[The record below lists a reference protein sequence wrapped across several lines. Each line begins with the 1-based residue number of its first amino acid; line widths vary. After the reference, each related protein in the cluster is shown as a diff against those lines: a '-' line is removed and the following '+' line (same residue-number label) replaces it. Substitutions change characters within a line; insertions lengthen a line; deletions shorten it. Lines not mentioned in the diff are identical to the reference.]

1 MKTKLFPLLLAC
13 VFTLALASS
22 CTRTVED
29 DGGLV
34 ITVKVDT
41 TEIED
46 MNYRDNI
53 QSVIMAR
60 LASAE
65 INDPVFEWID
75 ENTYV
80 VRLPKFHDQEAAKR
94 LLTAEANFVFYKQFN
109 EADVPA
115 VKRIL
120 EELNKVTADGTDSLA
135 NAMPTIRQ
143 WNGEILLHSAEV
155 KDTAAI
161 NKFIFSERGQE
172 ALGKNVKL
180 AWTFKPE
187 ERECTD
193 EQHNRVKKELLD
205 LIIVD
210 AHPILTG
217 EVITDSKVEFE
228 QSFKRPSVWIKMND
242 KGAHEWANITE
253 EAAKN
258 NYRCIAMVLDEQVY
272 TYPHVN
278 ARIDGGNTQIT
289 GNFTEEDAKEFS
301 LFIKSGKLMGKHS
314 IIDIKEINK

>member
-46 MNYRDNI
+46 INYRDNI

-65 INDPVFEWID
+65 INDPVFEWIND
-75 ENTYV
+75 STYV
-80 VRLPKFHDQEAAKR
+80 VRLPKFHDRETAER
-94 LLTAEANFVFYKQFN
+94 LLTAEAKFVFYKQFN
-109 EADVPA
+109 EEDMPA
-115 VKRIL
+115 IKRIL

-135 NAMPTIRQ
+135 NVAPTIHQ
-143 WNGEILLHSAEV
+143 WNGDIVLHSAEV

-180 AWTFKPE
+180 AWTIKPE

-193 EQHNRVKKELLD
+193 AQHNRVNKNLLD
-205 LIIVD
+205 LLIVD
-210 AHPILTG
+210 AHPLLTG
-217 EVITDSKVEFE
+217 EVITDAIVEFE
-228 QSFKRPSVWIKMND
+228 QSIKRPCVLMKMND
-242 KGAHEWANITE
+242 EGTRKWADITE
-253 EAAKN
+253 EANKN
-258 NYRCIAMVLDEQVY
+258 NHQCIAMDLDDQVY

-278 ARIDGGNTQIT
+278 GRID
-289 GNFTEEDAKEFS
+289 
-301 LFIKSGKLMGKHS
+301 
-314 IIDIKEINK
+314 